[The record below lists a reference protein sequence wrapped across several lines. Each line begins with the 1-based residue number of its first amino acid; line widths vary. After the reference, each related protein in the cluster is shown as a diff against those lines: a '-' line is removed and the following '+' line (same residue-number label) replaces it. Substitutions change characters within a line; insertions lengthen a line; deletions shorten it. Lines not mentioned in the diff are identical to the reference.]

1 MSNKLRCRRVYRFR
15 LEPVGSQDLELERT
29 ASVSRFI
36 YNWGLDRCQTYYQ
49 ASGQSLPWSQLS
61 RELTQLKHEEPWL
74 YDFDSQMQQQA
85 LANLKRAYVNFFE
98 GRAQFPKF
106 KKKKSARQSFRI
118 PQRVKVS
125 DGYLYIPGIGKVKLR
140 QSKAID
146 LPTKS
151 ATFKRTAVGRWF
163 VTLVAE
169 FEIPAA
175 KVPIGEEKVVG
186 LDAVLQPPNYL
197 VGSDG
202 SEVPAPRYY
211 RRTQRKLRRA
221 HRHLSRCQN
230 PSHNRSQAKLRVA
243 RVHERVANLRRE
255 FVNQLSH
262 KLVQRWDVVC
272 VEDLNLKSL
281 AKNKQAKSWFDAS
294 FGELFR
300 RIEYKCLW
308 KSKHFVAVDRF
319 FASSKLCS
327 ECGYKNDDL
336 HLSDR
341 RWACPACR
349 TRQVRD
355 FNAAINIKREG
366 LRILAAGCAE
376 SLNAH
381 GPHVRLTEASRVGRT
396 GNGANRKAAKPPRLP
411 CL

>member
-1 MSNKLRCRRVYRFR
+1 
-15 LEPVGSQDLELERT
+15 
-29 ASVSRFI
+29 
-36 YNWGLDRCQTYYQ
+36 
-49 ASGQSLPWSQLS
+49 
-61 RELTQLKHEEPWL
+61 
-74 YDFDSQMQQQA
+74 MQQQA

-98 GRAQFPKF
+98 GRAQFPKL

-118 PQRVKVS
+118 PQRLNVS
-125 DGYLYIPGIGKVKLR
+125 DGNLHIPGIGKVKLR

-186 LDAVLQPPNYL
+186 LDAVLQLPNDL

-202 SEVPAPRYY
+202 SEVLAPRHY

-221 HRHLSRCQN
+221 QRHLSRCRK

-262 KLVQRWDVVC
+262 KLVQRWDAVC
-272 VEDLNLKSL
+272 VEDLDLKSL

-300 RIEYKCLW
+300 QIEYKCLW
-308 KSKHFVAVDRF
+308 KSKHFVQVDRF

-327 ECGYKNDDL
+327 ECGCKNNDL
-336 HLSDR
+336 NLSDR
-341 RWACPACR
+341 QWKCPSCS
-349 TRQVRD
+349 TQQVRD
-355 FNAAINIKREG
+355 SNAAINIKREG

-376 SLNAH
+376 SLNAQ
-381 GPHVRLTEASRVGRT
+381 GPLSGCVACRRIRSTS
-396 GNGANRKAAKPPRLP
+396 
-411 CL
+411 